1 MLKKFPGMLI
11 GIRNKQLSVKKMSTL
26 MNQRMDAGS
35 RCTQVV
41 IKG

>member
-1 MLKKFPGMLI
+1 MLKKFPGMSI
-11 GIRNKQLSVKKMSTL
+11 GIRNTQLSVKKRNTL
-26 MNQRMDAGS
+26 INRRMDTGL